1 VIKNIS
7 LESTNKVLSSR
18 SGIIL
23 FEDLWNQLNLDK
35 KLRRL
40 LPKKKNTRGISQLN
54 KVKGILFS
62 FAAGNDCLDDLES
75 LRGDTIIAKLLG
87 GEFPART
94 AGDFLAK
101 FHKRQIEKV
110 QDVLL
115 KTAITLRLALFFDNK
130 FILSMDSTPHKQ
142 SGKKMQGLA
151 KNYKGIWGFDSQNAY
166 DQYGFSYLFDLR
178 PGNTWSGT
186 EAEKWIHK
194 IFSNI
199 PNHMER
205 WFRADSGYSKNIVFE
220 ALQAASVKYTIVL
233 KDNIGRYV
241 RNKNRDHLEWKKS
254 EIEFFGSDKCEIS
267 MGLYPIKK
275 LGNLRVVF
283 IRRKKDADEI
293 DDQLSLMEDYNP
305 EESEYR
311 HYSIITN
318 IDSSEMN
325 NEEIIDFYR
334 ERANCEN
341 YIKEQ
346 KHNFDFLHFPCK
358 KFEANQAWGLI
369 GTMTHNMTRF
379 LSFTMKQKTKRV
391 RGKDK
396 VVRTVIQQGYFAKKV
411 RNTLINIPCQVVWSA
426 RRMKL
431 KLNPK
436 KLEVLQKMIKD
447 IEHLFSV
454 DTVFT

>member
-1 VIKNIS
+1 
-7 LESTNKVLSSR
+7 
-18 SGIIL
+18 
-23 FEDLWNQLNLDK
+23 
-35 KLRRL
+35 
-40 LPKKKNTRGISQLN
+40 
-54 KVKGILFS
+54 
-62 FAAGNDCLDDLES
+62 
-75 LRGDTIIAKLLG
+75 
-87 GEFPART
+87 
-94 AGDFLAK
+94 
-101 FHKRQIEKV
+101 
-110 QDVLL
+110 
-115 KTAITLRLALFFDNK
+115 
-130 FILSMDSTPHKQ
+130 
-142 SGKKMQGLA
+142 
-151 KNYKGIWGFDSQNAY
+151 
-166 DQYGFSYLFDLR
+166 
-178 PGNTWSGT
+178 
-186 EAEKWIHK
+186 
-194 IFSNI
+194 
-199 PNHMER
+199 
-205 WFRADSGYSKNIVFE
+205 
-220 ALQAASVKYTIVL
+220 
-233 KDNIGRYV
+233 
-241 RNKNRDHLEWKKS
+241 
-254 EIEFFGSDKCEIS
+254 